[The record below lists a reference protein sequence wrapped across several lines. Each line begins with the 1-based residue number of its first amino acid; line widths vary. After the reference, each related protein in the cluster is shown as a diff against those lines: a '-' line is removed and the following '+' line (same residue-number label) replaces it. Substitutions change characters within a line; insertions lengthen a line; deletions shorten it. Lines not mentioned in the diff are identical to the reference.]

1 MLHTSF
7 RHLPGVGPAFEA
19 KLKERGIRTW
29 AEALDR
35 PLPCNA
41 ARAEELRGLLRES
54 QARLADRDAAW
65 FGARLAPAEQWRL
78 WPHFRHSAACVDI
91 ETNGLYGEYV
101 RITTIALY
109 DGAQTRLY
117 AQGGGARLSE
127 RLGREVHALQQFC
140 DDILNYKLLVTWNG
154 RCFDVPILRQEL
166 GVFMNMAGSKNRPEC
181 GGRGA
186 CALGEPDR
194 QGGSCM
200 AHLDLRPVFRALG
213 LRGGLKLVER
223 RLGLDRGD
231 VAGLD
236 GWDAVRLWQR
246 YEFYDD
252 LRALR
257 TLLDYNAADVTGLE
271 YLAEYAVAA
280 YGEEDGGAGTKMG

>member
-1 MLHTSF
+1 M
-7 RHLPGVGPAFEA
+7 
-19 KLKERGIRTW
+19 
-29 AEALDR
+29 
-35 PLPCNA
+35 
-41 ARAEELRGLLRES
+41 
-54 QARLADRDAAW
+54 
-65 FGARLAPAEQWRL
+65 
-78 WPHFRHSAACVDI
+78 
-91 ETNGLYGEYV
+91 
-101 RITTIALY
+101 
-109 DGAQTRLY
+109 
-117 AQGGGARLSE
+117 
-127 RLGREVHALQQFC
+127 
-140 DDILNYKLLVTWNG
+140 
-154 RCFDVPILRQEL
+154 
-166 GVFMNMAGSKNRPEC
+166 
-181 GGRGA
+181 
-186 CALGEPDR
+186 
-194 QGGSCM
+194 
-200 AHLDLRPVFRALG
+200 G

>member
-1 MLHTSF
+1 MLHTCF
-7 RHLPGVGPAFEA
+7 RHLPGVGPGFEN
-19 KLKERGIRTW
+19 KLKERGICTW
-29 AEALDR
+29 EEALNH

-41 ARAEELRGLLRES
+41 ARAEELRGFLRES
-54 QARLADRDAAW
+54 QARLAAGDAAW
-65 FGARLAPAEQWRL
+65 FGARLTPAEQWRL

-91 ETNGLYGEYV
+91 ETNGLYGDYV
-101 RITTIALY
+101 QITTIALY
-109 DGAQTRLY
+109 DGARMRLY
-117 AQGGGARLSE
+117 AQGGGERLSE

-140 DDILNYKLLVTWNG
+140 DDILNYTLLVTWNG
-154 RCFDVPILRQEL
+154 RCFDVPILRNEL
-166 GVFMNMAGSKNRPEC
+166 GIPLNH
-181 GGRGA
+181 
-186 CALGEPDR
+186 
-194 QGGSCM
+194 
-200 AHLDLRPVFRALG
+200 AHMDLRFVFRALG

-246 YEFYDD
+246 YEMYDD
-252 LRALR
+252 LRSLR

-280 YGEEDGGAGTKMG
+280 HGREDGGAGTIMG